1 MLDLL
6 IIIFIFFAI
15 VNGRKK
21 GLVRG
26 LLELGS
32 ILLAFIVASRFGSN
46 VGNLLDSIFELTPKI
61 KDSINIPF
69 IDITDEITKFIGVI
83 GYIVIF
89 FIARFVLGIVI
100 VQTSLINQI
109 PLIGTANK
117 LLGAVLGFIKGY
129 LLCLMAVWLLSFI
142 AVDWA
147 ENLLDK
153 SYLAPILLDSFPSI
167 YWRLNFWLSN

>member
-6 IIIFIFFAI
+6 LIIFIFFSI

-32 ILLAFIVASRFGSN
+32 IVIAFMVASRFGSE
-46 VGNLLDSIFELTPKI
+46 VGNLLDNIFNITPKI
-61 KDSINIPF
+61 KESINIPF
-69 IDITDEITKFIGVI
+69 IDITDEIAKIIGVI

-89 FIARFVLGIVI
+89 FIARFVLSII
-100 VQTSLINQI
+100 IAQTSFINHI

-117 LLGAVLGFIKGY
+117 LLGAALGFIKGY
-129 LLCLMAVWLLSFI
+129 LLSLMTVWLLSFI

-147 ENLLDK
+147 QNLLNK
-153 SYLAPILLDSFPSI
+153 SFLAPILLDSFPSI
-167 YWRLNFWLSN
+167 YSKLNLWLSN